1 MQPLNN
7 NDLNKLLAQWK
18 VPRAPASLE
27 ARLHTAEETCWWE
40 WMLRGRIQIPVPVAG
55 LVLAAL
61 LVWGMLS
68 FRPANGTGMDS
79 EPAFMDAGPAF
90 SNFQLVSDVKPRII
104 RGENGE
110 SQEN

>member
-40 WMLRGRIQIPVPVAG
+40 WMLRGRIQIPVPVGG

-68 FRPANGTGMDS
+68 FRPADGTNM
-79 EPAFMDAGPAF
+79 EKGPAF
-90 SNFQLVSDVKPRII
+90 SNFQLVSDVEPRII

>member
-7 NDLNKLLAQWK
+7 DDLNKLLAQWRA
-18 VPRAPASLE
+18 PRTPASLE
-27 ARLHTAEETCWWE
+27 ARLHAAQETRWWE

-55 LVLAAL
+55 LVLVAV

-90 SNFQLVSDVKPRII
+90 SNFQLVSDVEPRII
-104 RGENGE
+104 RGEYGE

>member
-40 WMLRGRIQIPVPVAG
+40 WMLRGRIQIPVPVGG

-68 FRPANGTGMDS
+68 FRPADGTNM
-79 EPAFMDAGPAF
+79 EAGPAF
-90 SNFQLVSDVKPRII
+90 SNFQLVSDVEPRII
-104 RGENGE
+104 RGEYGE